1 MKPEQDKKVP
11 AVMNLGGPSRFSLS
25 NPSAK
30 IVLAL
35 LFLVS
40 LNVVACY
47 DTTLSVI
54 FRLARF
60 AKLFA
65 IQIAL
70 VALSV
75 AREIFDAF
83 GKRLH

>member
-1 MKPEQDKKVP
+1 MKAEQDKGKPV
-11 AVMNLGGPSRFSLS
+11 VMNLGGPSRFSLS

-47 DTTLSVI
+47 DTTLSVVL
-54 FRLARF
+54 RMTRS

-70 VALSV
+70 VSLSL
-75 AREIFDAF
+75 AREIFDAV
-83 GKRLH
+83 GRRLH